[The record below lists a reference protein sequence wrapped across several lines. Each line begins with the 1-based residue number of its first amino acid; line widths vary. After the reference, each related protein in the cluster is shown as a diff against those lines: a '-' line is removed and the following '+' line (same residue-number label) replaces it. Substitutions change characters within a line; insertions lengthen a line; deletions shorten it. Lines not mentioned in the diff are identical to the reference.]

1 MKRYVAMSM
10 CGAMVVLAMLAV
22 AGVAQA
28 DFLITLRSGKKIK
41 VSRYQEEGNQI
52 AYRRFGG
59 KVAIPRSR
67 VAGIENLK
75 TGEKQV
81 FNHFYTAQ
89 EKKALRDAQVANL
102 RKLERKQEIRNSGL
116 REPAPQIESP
126 VTKEGKRGGVIE
138 RTPEVSNP
146 LCDDWGHCFSM
157 AKCIATGEGA
167 SFNMDWWRKSPSERV
182 RNCESGEDSTKF
194 INRVHRSQK
203 KAAREEAQR
212 EKALYEEVLRERERV
227 DRAKRLLEKAGQ

>member
-1 MKRYVAMSM
+1 MKRCAAMSM

-89 EKKALRDAQVANL
+89 EKKALRDAQAANL
-102 RKLERKQEIRNSGL
+102 RKLERKQEIRDSGL
-116 REPAPQIESP
+116 REPAPQVESP
-126 VTKEGKRGGVIE
+126 VAKEKKGRVVTEK
-138 RTPEVSNP
+138 TPRFDFGR
-146 LCDDWGHCFSM
+146 CM
-157 AKCIATGEGA
+157 ATGEGA
-167 SFNMDWWRKSPSERV
+167 VYTSGWERM
-182 RNCESGEDSTKF
+182 T
-194 INRVHRSQK
+194 RSK
-203 KAAREEAQR
+203 RARECKSVEKSIEWDRQRREWAREKAQR